1 MFSLAQSSKAE
12 ATRQDAWPSAPQ
24 DAAKHILM
32 VPESVMQT
40 GSAKWCEDDGHLQA
54 LSAPG

>member
-1 MFSLAQSSKAE
+1 MKRGLRGHRMFSLAQSSKAE

-32 VPESVMQT
+32 VPESVYANWKCKMV
-40 GSAKWCEDDGHLQA
+40 
-54 LSAPG
+54 